1 MRRGRLALADAVAV
15 VAFVL
20 IGRAR
25 HGHALSLAGTWQTA
39 WPFLAGWAGGWLVA
53 ARWARGAL
61 GSGLVVWAAVVVG
74 GLALR
79 ALAHQGV
86 DPLFALVATVFVGLL
101 LAGGRG
107 LVAWWG

>member
-1 MRRGRLALADAVAV
+1 MADAVAV

-25 HGHALSLAGTWQTA
+25 HDHAFSLAGTWRTA
-39 WPFLAGWAGGWLVA
+39 WPFLAGWAFGWAVA
-53 ARWARGAL
+53 TRWVRGAL
-61 GSGLVVWAAVVVG
+61 ASGVVVWVAIVAG

-86 DPLFALVATVFVGLL
+86 DPLFALVAAGFVGLF
-101 LAGGRG
+101 LAAGRA
-107 LVAWWG
+107 LALWWG